1 MSCLLRR
8 EPYRFVPLW
17 SADASTKGHR
27 YCLAPMGSVL
37 SPTSKLSQVGQSSQT
52 RPGRI
57 LYFLCGWRCSLGI
70 ANVVRARAE
79 LGISG
84 AEMRPDVIDVVY
96 VDWICR
102 TPIAQERLNTKAVH
116 AMLPPPSLAI
126 PTTTYDW
133 ICRTLFGP
141 SIDDRVSPQKMTR
154 ILSALLP
161 GMVE

>member
-1 MSCLLRR
+1 
-8 EPYRFVPLW
+8 
-17 SADASTKGHR
+17 
-27 YCLAPMGSVL
+27 
-37 SPTSKLSQVGQSSQT
+37 
-52 RPGRI
+52 
-57 LYFLCGWRCSLGI
+57 LGI

-84 AEMRPDVIDVVY
+84 AEMGPDAIDVVY

-141 SIDDRVSPQKMTR
+141 SVDDRVSPQKMTR